1 MRVLAPRGCPRFT
14 GESNK
19 KASKHSRDEALGRV
33 CVCRRRRT
41 TEKSLKFTAR
51 VKSCDG
57 AVRCVLWA
65 GLANNSLSRCAR
77 ARQHRLSFFFSPS
90 APAPTPALR
99 ARHIKHQM
107 RQMEDNVASV
117 GNIYDIQGFSS

>member
-1 MRVLAPRGCPRFT
+1 MC
-14 GESNK
+14 
-19 KASKHSRDEALGRV
+19 V

-57 AVRCVLWA
+57 AARCVLWA
-65 GLANNSLSRCAR
+65 GLANNSLSRSAR
-77 ARQHRLSFFFSPS
+77 ARQHPPP
-90 APAPTPALR
+90 AAPPPAPR